1 MIFTISTLR
10 SGQNFLGNRVD
21 NCTNR
26 IDGSHRLLRC
36 WTYPFGRIQNY
47 RFQMMWR
54 ILCHGSGGIYFSGGL
69 VFGRCLIQ
77 NACSKGGVF
86 HGDRFLSEEQASLE
100 GKCSFQAFSKSGLS
114 NFEYELASTRRLMR
128 IANPPCQV
136 QNFTIDVD
144 HGRASHVEFYQDMVW
159 KQEHSH
165 QMIIVD
171 QNLRI
176 RSRFKLS
183 SQRTKNT
190 CVIFFESAS
199 ISCLS

>member
-10 SGQNFLGNRVD
+10 SGQNVLGYRVD
-21 NCTNR
+21 NGTNR

-54 ILCHGSGGIYFSGGL
+54 ILCHGSGGIYFSGRL

-114 NFEYELASTRRLMR
+114 NIGINTS
-128 IANPPCQV
+128 I
-136 QNFTIDVD
+136 
-144 HGRASHVEFYQDMVW
+144 
-159 KQEHSH
+159 
-165 QMIIVD
+165 
-171 QNLRI
+171 NLRI
-176 RSRFKLS
+176 PRVKFRISRSTSITAEPVTLNSTRFYY
-183 SQRTKNT
+183 
-190 CVIFFESAS
+190 
-199 ISCLS
+199 